1 LQENGQLA
9 TTLQKKPPGV
19 VTPATPQLKRL
30 NAESVTVV
38 ATGFLKRIGHKGG
51 VKPKKVSLE
60 EGIYTVE
67 VEMKK
72 FTAIIHVD
80 AETQEITSYEIQ
92 PRGEETSSFSFS
104 PKTMMVMIVIT
115 AVVSAALHFAFK
127 FLGL

>member
-1 LQENGQLA
+1 MQGNEQLA
-9 TTLQKKPPGV
+9 TALQKRPPGV

-30 NAESVTVV
+30 NAESVTAI
-38 ATGFLKRIGHKGG
+38 ATGFLKRIGHKG
-51 VKPKKVSLE
+51 VLKPKKVSLE

-72 FTAIIHVD
+72 FTAMIHVD

-92 PRGEETSSFSFS
+92 PKGEETSSVSFS
-104 PKTMMVMIVIT
+104 PKTIMVIVVIT
-115 AVVSAALHFAFK
+115 AVVSVALHFAFK

>member
-1 LQENGQLA
+1 MA

-19 VTPATPQLKRL
+19 VTPASPQLKRL
-30 NAESVTVV
+30 NAESVTSI
-38 ATGFLKRIGHKGG
+38 ATSFLKRIGHRGG
-51 VKPKKVSLE
+51 LKPKKVSLE

-72 FTAIIHVD
+72 FTAVIHVD

-92 PRGEETSSFSFS
+92 PKGEESSIISFS
-104 PKTMMVMIVIT
+104 PKTIISVVVIA
-115 AVVSAALHFAFK
+115 AVINVALHFTFK